1 MTVRLSGHKVSLVLR
16 HLFAGWPQQAIASKV
31 GADQSTV
38 SLWFSRFKI
47 RTAAIGLSEAG
58 REFSVFGEV
67 DSLRSLAAEL
77 HKNKLT
83 VQDARQGLGIVRAF
97 IALGVPPERHK
108 ELVHVCKKLTE
119 PGFIPSALELSHLQ
133 AKAGMSYE
141 QTVSQFKQLGA
152 KVEDLKAQASGL
164 SAQLWTV
171 TKAVGDKRAELAAL
185 DVQYAKKQQDL
196 ADREK
201 KLEEALVKKMASAN
215 VTAQEIE
222 IVHQLRADL
231 AKKGIGLDALVTLAK
246 EFRSGK

>member
-1 MTVRLSGHKVSLVLR
+1 MTVRLSQHKVSLLLCDV
-16 HLFAGWPQQAIASKV
+16 FKGWSQHAVAKKV
-31 GADQSTV
+31 GADRSTI

-47 RTAAIGLSEAG
+47 RTAEIGLSEAG
-58 REFSVFGEV
+58 REFSVFSEV

-97 IALGVPPERHK
+97 LALGVPPERHK
-108 ELVHVCKKLTE
+108 ELVHVCKKLTA
-119 PGFIPSALELSHLQ
+119 PGFIPAALELCHLE
-133 AKAGMSYE
+133 AKEGMSYA
-141 QTVSQFKQLGA
+141 QTVSQSKQLGT

-171 TKAVGDKRAELAAL
+171 KKALGDKRAEFAAL
-185 DVQYAKKQQDL
+185 DVEHAKKKQDL

-201 KLEEALVKKMASAN
+201 KLEEELVKEMASVK

-222 IVHQLRADL
+222 IVRQLRTDL
-231 AKKGIGLDALVTLAK
+231 AKKGLGLDALVTLAK
-246 EFRSGK
+246 EFKHGK